1 MFADEHY
8 ASARVA
14 VAPAGL
20 RSATPGPLVSQTPTL
35 APPILSAPAT
45 SPTQADARAHARV
58 HRSKSVQA
66 SPRLHHQAPV
76 SPFAPPERGPVSVAG
91 SAASSGGGASAAM
104 WCAVLFGFLLYAARD
119 LRRHRGHL
127 LLAGPAGVPSPQ
139 QRPG

>member
-1 MFADEHY
+1 VDQHH
-8 ASARVA
+8 ASERVA
-14 VAPAGL
+14 VMLAELQP
-20 RSATPGPLVSQTPTL
+20 ATPGRLVSQTPTGAL
-35 APPILSAPAT
+35 PILSAPAA
-45 SPTQADARAHARV
+45 SPTEADAGAHARS
-58 HRSKSVQA
+58 HRGKSAQA
-66 SPRLHHQAPV
+66 SPPARHEAPV
-76 SPFAPPERGPVSVAG
+76 TPFAPPQRVPVSVAG